1 MTVSHG
7 AQLLEFTCA
16 LVLGLGLGTAY
27 VCARAV
33 RRLRGIMDLVFVLTA
48 LAACTAF
55 FLTVCGGLV
64 RGYHLA
70 GIFLGMAGIIAL
82 AHRIGKGKRQEFGRQ
97 KEKKWTEAKRE
108 KKSAERLFF

>member
-27 VCARAV
+27 ICARAV
-33 RRLRGIMDLVFVLTA
+33 RRLRGFMDLVYALTA
-48 LAACTAF
+48 LAACIAF

-82 AHRIGKGKRQEFGRQ
+82 SHRIGRGKRQESGRQ

-108 KKSAERLFF
+108 KKSAERLSF